1 MKVKE
6 LNGNWKAI
14 HLNDRTILKVDLNI
28 LSKKQIENL
37 ERLEVEDMHSKG
49 YFKGHYKALY

>member
-14 HLNDRTILKVDLNI
+14 HLADRTILKVDLG
-28 LSKKQIENL
+28 LFSKSQVEDLGK
-37 ERLEVEDMHSKG
+37 LEVEPMDA
-49 YFKGHYKALY
+49 KGHYKALY

>member
-14 HLNDRTILKVDLNI
+14 HMDDRTILKVDLHI
-28 LSKKQIENL
+28 LTKKQIKDL
-37 ERLEVEDMHSKG
+37 ESLEVEDMHPEG
-49 YFKGHYKALY
+49 YSKGHYKAL